1 MSDAD
6 FAGDAP
12 RRSGDPKAG
21 LTADLD
27 ALAAYVASLDDGAPE
42 PAPGR
47 RRLADGRRAGRPR
60 GLRSAAAART
70 CHGGVDVHRQ
80 RAATLH
86 DVGTLRPS
94 SGTARRTAHGFDT
107 PTLRGLWETGPYLHD
122 GSADA
127 RGRGAR
133 AHGRVAPAP
142 QLAQLVAYLNQI
154 DGAEPAPPL
163 PSDTTNP
170 AVTITTP
177 TSNATHSTSATPLS
191 LGGTASDNVAV
202 TQVTWVNDR
211 GGSGTA
217 SGTTAW
223 SVSGIALQTGQNVL
237 TVTARDAAGNT
248 ATDQLTVT
256 YTPPADGTPPTVTI
270 TAPTTNPTH
279 GVTTTPLSI
288 GGTASD
294 NMAVTQVTWANDRGG
309 SGTASGTTAWSVSG
323 IVLASGANVLTV
335 TARDAT
341 GNTNTDQLTV
351 TYTPADTTNPAVT
364 ITTPTTN
371 PTHGVTTTPLSIGGT
386 ASDNMAVTQV
396 TWANDR
402 GGSGTASG
410 TTAWSVSGIVLASG
424 ANVLSVT
431 ARDAAGNTSTDTLT
445 VTYTPPPVGLVA
457 AFSFNETSG
466 TTAADASG
474 NSNTG
479 TLQNGPVWAAGRN
492 GGGLQFD
499 GTNDMVAVNSSSSL
513 NLTTGMTLEAW
524 IYPTST
530 SDTRDVLIK
539 EGSNVDIYNLY
550 ARNWR
555 GVPESNVHV
564 GGSNRTAEGATLP
577 VNTWTHL
584 AGTYDGTTLRLFV
597 NGTQVAST
605 AVSGSISTSTGP
617 LRIGGN
623 LMWGEYFQGSI
634 DDVRV
639 YNRALIVAE
648 IQADMNTPV
657 GGVPPPPDTT
667 NPGVTIT
674 TPTSNPTHGV
684 TTTPLSIGGTA
695 SDNVGVTQVTWVNDR
710 GGSGT
715 ATGTT
720 AWSVSGIVL
729 VSGANVLTVTARDA
743 AGNTATDQLTVT
755 YTPADTTNPGVTIT
769 TPTSNPTHG
778 VTTTPLSIG
787 GTASDNVGVTQVTWV
802 NDRGGSGTATG
813 TTAWSVSGIV
823 LVSGANVLTVTARDA
838 AGNTATDQLTV
849 TYTPA
854 DTTNPGV
861 TITTPTSNPTHG
873 VTTTPLS
880 IGGTASDNVGVT
892 QVTWVND
899 RGGSGTA
906 TGTTA
911 WSVSGIVLVSGANVL
926 TVTARDA
933 AGNTATDQ
941 LTVTYTPADTT
952 NPGVTIT
959 TPTSNPTH
967 GVTTTPLSIGG
978 TASDNV
984 GVTQV
989 TWVNDRGGSG
999 TATGTTAWSVSGIV
1013 LVSGANVLTVTA
1025 RDAAGNTATDQL
1037 TVTYTPADTT
1047 NPGVTITTPTSNP
1060 THGVT
1065 TTPLSIGGT
1074 ASDNVGV
1081 TQVTW
1086 VNDRGGSGTATGTT
1100 AWSVSGIVLV
1110 SGANVLTVTAR
1121 DAAGNTATDQLTV
1134 TYTPADTTN
1143 PGVTITTP
1151 TSNPTHGVTTTP
1163 LSIGGTAS
1171 DNVGVTQVTWVNDR
1185 GGSGTATGT
1194 TAWSVSGIVLV
1205 SGANVL
1211 TVTARDAAGNTS
1223 ADQLTVTYTPAD
1235 TTNPGVTITTPTS
1248 NDTLTVT
1255 TTPLSIGGTAS
1266 DNVGVT
1272 QVTWVNDRGGSG
1284 TATGT
1289 TNWTVS
1295 GIVLQSGPNVLTVTA
1310 RDAAGNTSTDQL
1322 TVRRRK

>member
-1 MSDAD
+1 MSCASCHNDGGGDGRVWDLTNMGEGLRNTVTLRGKGGTAHGFLHWSGNFDEVQDFEGQIRALAGGTGLMADAV
-6 FAGDAP
+6 FNQGT
-12 RRSGDPKAG
+12 RSQPLGDPKAG
-21 LTADLD
+21 LSAELD
-27 ALAAYVASLDDGAPE
+27 AMAAYLASLDTFAPS
-42 PAPGR
+42 PHR
-47 RRLADGRRAGRPR
+47 NADGSMTADGVAGRAIFQAQ
-60 GLRSAAAART
+60 GCAQ
-70 CHGGVDVHRQ
+70 CHGGANFTESG
-80 RAATLH
+80 AATLR
-86 DVGTLRPS
+86 DVGTIAEG
-94 SGTARRTAHGFDT
+94 SGNRLGGPLTGFD
-107 PTLRGLWETGPYLHD
+107 PPSLRGVWETGPYLHN
-122 GSADA
+122 GSATTLEEA
-127 RGRGAR
+127 VQ
-133 AHGRVAPAP
+133 AHDGVSISAPD
-142 QLAQLVAYLNQI
+142 LAKLAAYLKQI

-695 SDNVGVTQVTWVNDR
+695 SDNVGVTQVTWVNDQ

-854 DTTNPGV
+854 GHDD
-861 TITTPTSNPTHG
+861 I
-873 VTTTPLS
+873 
-880 IGGTASDNVGVT
+880 
-892 QVTWVND
+892 
-899 RGGSGTA
+899 
-906 TGTTA
+906 
-911 WSVSGIVLVSGANVL
+911 
-926 TVTARDA
+926 
-933 AGNTATDQ
+933 
-941 LTVTYTPADTT
+941 
-952 NPGVTIT
+952 
-959 TPTSNPTH
+959 
-967 GVTTTPLSIGG
+967 
-978 TASDNV
+978 
-984 GVTQV
+984 
-989 TWVNDRGGSG
+989 
-999 TATGTTAWSVSGIV
+999 
-1013 LVSGANVLTVTA
+1013 
-1025 RDAAGNTATDQL
+1025 
-1037 TVTYTPADTT
+1037 
-1047 NPGVTITTPTSNP
+1047 
-1060 THGVT
+1060 
-1065 TTPLSIGGT
+1065 
-1074 ASDNVGV
+1074 
-1081 TQVTW
+1081 
-1086 VNDRGGSGTATGTT
+1086 
-1100 AWSVSGIVLV
+1100 
-1110 SGANVLTVTAR
+1110 
-1121 DAAGNTATDQLTV
+1121 
-1134 TYTPADTTN
+1134 
-1143 PGVTITTP
+1143 
-1151 TSNPTHGVTTTP
+1151 
-1163 LSIGGTAS
+1163 
-1171 DNVGVTQVTWVNDR
+1171 
-1185 GGSGTATGT
+1185 
-1194 TAWSVSGIVLV
+1194 
-1205 SGANVL
+1205 
-1211 TVTARDAAGNTS
+1211 
-1223 ADQLTVTYTPAD
+1223 
-1235 TTNPGVTITTPTS
+1235 
-1248 NDTLTVT
+1248 
-1255 TTPLSIGGTAS
+1255 
-1266 DNVGVT
+1266 
-1272 QVTWVNDRGGSG
+1272 
-1284 TATGT
+1284 
-1289 TNWTVS
+1289 
-1295 GIVLQSGPNVLTVTA
+1295 
-1310 RDAAGNTSTDQL
+1310 
-1322 TVRRRK
+1322 RR